1 MCNLLLS
8 LGQEQRDPKLQQSA
22 GTLADPAGGDTEP
35 GSEMVGQQTGLNGQG
50 RELLHSSLSSL
61 LIVCQ
66 IQRKHCITYSIHSGN
81 LDPPSLSPTCTVVEL
96 LVTIAVVKTGGA
108 ASVHSSYQIPSPL
121 LDSISQV

>member
-1 MCNLLLS
+1 MCNLTVCATFLLS

-61 LIVCQ
+61 LHLIV
-66 IQRKHCITYSIHSGN
+66 ITGSAAIKYLAHS
-81 LDPPSLSPTCTVVEL
+81 
-96 LVTIAVVKTGGA
+96 
-108 ASVHSSYQIPSPL
+108 
-121 LDSISQV
+121 